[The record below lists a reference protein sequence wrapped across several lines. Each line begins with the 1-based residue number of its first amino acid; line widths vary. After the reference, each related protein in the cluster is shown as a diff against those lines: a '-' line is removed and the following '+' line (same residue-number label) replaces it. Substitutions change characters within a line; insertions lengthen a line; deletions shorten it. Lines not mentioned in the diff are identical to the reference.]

1 MYIADLHI
9 HSKYSRATS
18 KNCDLPNLDFWA
30 RRKGITLVGTGDFT
44 HPAWRQEMADCLAPA
59 EQGLYKLREDKRL
72 DDFRTFDVQ
81 PRFVVSGEI
90 SCIYKQDGR
99 VRKVHNVIL
108 LPSLDAAERL
118 SLRLEEIGN
127 IHSDGRPILGLSSRD
142 LLAVTLDVCPEAI
155 FIPAHIWTPHFSL
168 FGAFSGF
175 DTLEACFGDL
185 SGHIHALETGLSSD
199 PPMNRRVPLLD
210 GYTMV
215 SNSDA
220 HSPAKL
226 GRECNLLSGDLSY
239 SALKRALET
248 GEGFAGTVEFFP
260 EEGKYHLDGHRNC
273 GLQLTPA
280 ETEAYHGRCPVC
292 GKKITIGVLNRVEQL
307 AERPEGYVPAGA
319 KPFEHLM
326 PLPEVI
332 SASLGIS
339 ETNAKTERL
348 FCKLLTELGSELE
361 ILRERTPDEIRRA
374 GGELLAEG
382 IRRLRAGSVYK
393 SAGFDGEY
401 GKITLFTPDELK
413 NAAGQLSFLSGIP
426 VAEKAPDRTVPVA
439 EALPAETAVSDAQSG
454 LNEMQLAAAGSAARV
469 TAVVAGPGTGKTFSL
484 VDRIARLTDGG
495 ADPERIAAVTFT
507 CKAADELRERL
518 TVRLGKRAE
527 KIAVGTFHA
536 LCLDLLGDAVCLAD
550 ASFTRGLAAE
560 LLREYGCK
568 LSPRRFLQNVSAVK
582 NGLDA
587 DCGGLFDA
595 YNRRL
600 AAAGFIDFDDLI
612 RIAVKQKAGVGRFEH
627 IHVDEF
633 QDVNRMQYELVQQW
647 LAGGQ
652 SLFVIGDPDQAIYA
666 FRGAAAD
673 CFAKLTADC
682 PDAAVIRLTKNY
694 RSTPQIV
701 NCAQRVIA
709 HNPQTAGDRLLGAV
723 RPAGA
728 QVRLVECASDLSE
741 GIFIAKEIARLT
753 GGLDMVEARVTEKP
767 RAFGEIAVL
776 ARTHRQLKVIESCLR
791 RDGIPCV
798 AAGRADFTEAPCV
811 VGTLAF
817 FRALVSKEPAAETA
831 AVAFL
836 DGQANFETAKAVFAA
851 RLSDRPRTLLADFKA
866 YLHLHSADYDK
877 LIETA
882 HYADLP
888 AFLQAMLLGGESDVA
903 REIGITPAGAVR
915 LSTLHGAKGLEF
927 PIVFLCGMTD
937 ALPADADLQEERRLF
952 YVGLTRAADELCV
965 TTYGAPSPLLAD
977 LPAFVKREK
986 AYARPAQ
993 QLSFF

>member
-1 MYIADLHI
+1 MANHCEYVYNFRRMLYTEYMYIADLHI

-30 RRKGITLVGTGDFT
+30 RRKGILLVGTGDFT
-44 HPAWRQEMADCLAPA
+44 HPAWRQEMNDCLIPA
-59 EQGLYKLREDKRL
+59 EEGLYTLREDKQIA
-72 DDFRTFDVQ
+72 DFRAFDVR

-142 LLAVTLDVCPEAI
+142 LLAVTLDVCPNAI

-175 DTLEACFGDL
+175 DTLEDCFGDL
-185 SGHIHALETGLSSD
+185 SGHIRALETGLSSD
-199 PPMNRRVPLLD
+199 PLMNRRVPLLD

-226 GRECNLLSGDLSY
+226 GRECNLLSGELSY
-239 SALKRALET
+239 PALKQALET
-248 GEGFAGTVEFFP
+248 GEGFSGTVEFFP

-273 GLQLTPA
+273 GLQLTPS
-280 ETEAYHGRCPVC
+280 ETEAYGGRCPVC

-307 AERPEGYVPAGA
+307 AERPEGYEPVGA
-319 KPFEHLM
+319 VPFEHLM

-339 ETNAKTERL
+339 ESNAKTERM

-361 ILRERTPDEIRRA
+361 ILRDRTPDEIRRA

-382 IRRLRAGSVYK
+382 IRRLRAGKVYK

-413 NAAGQLSFLSGIP
+413 NAAGQLSFLVGIP
-426 VAEKAPDRTVPVA
+426 VAEKADTRD
-439 EALPAETAVSDAQSG
+439 ALPTAKSLPEEETVSEIRSG
-454 LNEMQLAAAGSAARV
+454 LNEAQLAAAGSTARV
-469 TAVVAGPGTGKTFSL
+469 TAVVAGPGTGKTFTL
-484 VDRIARLTDGG
+484 VDRIARLVDGG
-495 ADPERIAAVTFT
+495 ATPERIAAVTFT
-507 CKAADELRERL
+507 CRAADELRERL
-518 TVRLGKRAE
+518 AARLGKRAD

-536 LCLDLLGDAVCLAD
+536 LCLDLLGDSVSLAD
-550 ASFTRGLAAE
+550 PSYTRSLATD
-560 LLREYGCK
+560 LLKEYGCK

-587 DCGGLFDA
+587 DCGGLYDE

-600 AAAGFIDFDDLI
+600 TESGFVDFDDLI
-612 RIAVKQKAGVGRFEH
+612 GMAVEKQAGVGQYGH

-633 QDVNRMQYELVQQW
+633 QDVNRSQYALVQQW

-673 CFAKLTADC
+673 CFTTLTTDC
-682 PDAAVIRLTKNY
+682 PDASVIRLTKNY

-709 HNPQTAGDRLLGAV
+709 HNPLTAGNRLLGAV

-728 QVRLVECASDLSE
+728 QVRLVECASDMSE
-741 GIFIAKEIARLT
+741 GIFIAKEVARLT
-753 GGLDMVEARVTEKP
+753 GGLDMVEARVTERP
-767 RAFGEIAVL
+767 RSFGEIAVL
-776 ARTHRQLKVIESCLR
+776 TRTHRQLKVIESCLR
-791 RDGIPCV
+791 RDGIPCLS
-798 AAGRADFTEAPCV
+798 AGRAEFTDAPCV

-817 FRALVSKEPAAETA
+817 FRALVYEDPAAEATA
-831 AVAFL
+831 IAFL
-836 DGQANFETAKAVFAA
+836 DGQNHFE
-851 RLSDRPRTLLADFKA
+851 
-866 YLHLHSADYDK
+866 
-877 LIETA
+877 
-882 HYADLP
+882 
-888 AFLQAMLLGGESDVA
+888 
-903 REIGITPAGAVR
+903 
-915 LSTLHGAKGLEF
+915 
-927 PIVFLCGMTD
+927 
-937 ALPADADLQEERRLF
+937 
-952 YVGLTRAADELCV
+952 
-965 TTYGAPSPLLAD
+965 
-977 LPAFVKREK
+977 
-986 AYARPAQ
+986 
-993 QLSFF
+993 